1 MVFVID
7 AQVAGVSGDML
18 LSSLVNIGANKSKII
33 DGIRNAESLCK
44 DVKIR
49 KIDFVE
55 VKKNSL
61 QATELLLEIDDD
73 VHERKGIEIK
83 EIIEK
88 STEKLTISES
98 AKTFAIKSIETLIR
112 AESKIHGEPEDS
124 VHFHE
129 AASFDT
135 VIDLLGTAIALD
147 DLGCFDDDIIVTPV
161 AIGGGTVTFSHGTSS
176 NPAYAIL
183 EIFRESGIITV
194 GGNVN
199 EELTTPTGASMLV
212 NLVKE
217 CSEFY
222 PPMKIQSIG
231 YGAGQ
236 KDFEGFSNVLK
247 IVRGIASTK
256 LQLDTV
262 KILETNVDD
271 VSGEVLGNMIEKIMA
286 QGAKDVT
293 ISSAITK
300 KGRPTNLVSVI
311 CDSDTMNSIM
321 DLLVTE
327 TGTLG
332 VRVRTSERYIVPRS
346 VKTMSVD
353 IKGQSFDVR
362 YKIRKTTGGPHVKI
376 ESDDIKKISNSLNI
390 SFKEAEGLLAKH
402 VSFDISNSRKKLSAE
417 EVKTLVKQL
426 YEL

>member
-44 DVKIR
+44 DVKIK

-161 AIGGGTVTFSHGTSS
+161 AIGGGTMTFSHGTSS

-194 GGNVN
+194 GGNVK

-247 IVRGIASTK
+247 IVRGISSTK

-286 QGAKDVT
+286 HGAKDVT

-311 CDSDTMNSIM
+311 CDSDTMNSVM

-332 VRVRTSERYIVPRS
+332 VRIRTSERYVVPRA
-346 VKTMSVD
+346 VKTLSVN
-353 IKGQSFDVR
+353 IQGQSFDVR
-362 YKIRKTTGGPHVKI
+362 YKTRDLNNGSHFKI
-376 ESDDIKKISNSLNI
+376 ESDDIKEISSALSI
-390 SFKEAEGLLAKH
+390 SFKETEELLNQE
-402 VSFDISNSRKKLSAE
+402 VRKE
-417 EVKTLVKQL
+417 I
-426 YEL
+426 

>member
-18 LSSLVNIGANKSKII
+18 LCSLVNIGANKSKII
-33 DGIRNAESLCK
+33 DGIRSAESLCK
-44 DVKIR
+44 DVKVK

-88 STEKLTISES
+88 SAEKLKISES
-98 AKTFAIKSIETLIR
+98 AKTFAVKTIETLIH

-135 VIDLLGTAIALD
+135 VVDILGTAIALD
-147 DLGCFDDDIIVTPV
+147 DLDCFDDDIIVTPV
-161 AIGGGTVTFSHGTSS
+161 AIGGGTVTFSHGISS
-176 NPAYAIL
+176 NPTYAVL
-183 EIFRESGIITV
+183 EIFRESGIITA
-194 GGNVN
+194 GGNVKD
-199 EELTTPTGASMLV
+199 ELTTPTGASILV
-212 NLVKE
+212 NLAKE

-247 IVRGIASTK
+247 IVRGVPSTK

-286 QGAKDVT
+286 HGAKDVT

-332 VRVRTSERYIVPRS
+332 VRVRTSERYIVPRA
-346 VKTMSVD
+346 VKTLSVN
-353 IKGQSFDVR
+353 IQGQSFDVR
-362 YKIRKTTGGPHVKI
+362 YKIRDLNNGSHFKI
-376 ESDDIKKISNSLNI
+376 ESDDIKEISGVLSI
-390 SFKEAEGLLAKH
+390 SFKETEELLNQE
-402 VSFDISNSRKKLSAE
+402 IRKKL
-417 EVKTLVKQL
+417 
-426 YEL
+426 

>member
-1 MVFVID
+1 MVLVID
-7 AQVAGVSGDML
+7 SQIAGISGDML
-18 LSSLVNIGANKSKII
+18 LCSLVNMGANRSKII

-44 DVKIR
+44 DVKV
-49 KIDFVE
+49 KKVEFVE

-61 QATELLLEIDDD
+61 QATALLLEIDDD

-88 STEKLTISES
+88 SAEKLTISES

-112 AESKIHGEPEDS
+112 AESKIHGEPENS

-135 VIDLLGTAIALD
+135 VIDILGTAIALD
-147 DLGCFDDDIIVTPV
+147 DLGCFDDDIVGTPV
-161 AIGGGTVTFSHGTSS
+161 AIGGGTMIFSHGISS

-194 GGNVN
+194 GGNVKD
-199 EELTTPTGASMLV
+199 EMTTPTGASMLV
-212 NLVKE
+212 NLIKE

-231 YGAGQ
+231 YGAGK

-247 IVRGIASTK
+247 IVRGVVSTK

-286 QGAKDVT
+286 YGAKDVT

-346 VKTMSVD
+346 VKTISVN
-353 IKGQSFDVR
+353 INGQSFDIR
-362 YKIRKTTGGPHVKI
+362 FKIRDLNNDSHFKI
-376 ESDDIKKISNSLNI
+376 ESDDIKEISGVLSI
-390 SFKEAEGLLAKH
+390 SFKETEELLNQE
-402 VSFDISNSRKKLSAE
+402 IRKKL
-417 EVKTLVKQL
+417 
-426 YEL
+426 

>member
-33 DGIRNAESLCK
+33 DGIRSAESLCK
-44 DVKIR
+44 DVKIK

-112 AESKIHGEPEDS
+112 AESKIHSEPEDS

-135 VIDLLGTAIALD
+135 VVDILGTAIALD
-147 DLGCFDDDIIVTPV
+147 DLGCFDDDIVVTPV

-194 GGNVN
+194 GGNVK

-236 KDFEGFSNVLK
+236 KDFDGFSNVLK

-286 QGAKDVT
+286 HGAKDVT

-332 VRVRTSERYIVPRS
+332 VRIRTSERYIVPRA
-346 VKTMSVD
+346 VKTLSVN
-353 IKGQSFDVR
+353 IQGQSFDVR
-362 YKIRKTTGGPHVKI
+362 YKTRDLNNGSHFKI
-376 ESDDIKKISNSLNI
+376 ESDDIKEISGVLSI
-390 SFKEAEGLLAKH
+390 SFKETEELLNQE
-402 VSFDISNSRKKLSAE
+402 IRKKL
-417 EVKTLVKQL
+417 
-426 YEL
+426 

>member
-1 MVFVID
+1 MVLVID

-18 LSSLVNIGANKSKII
+18 LCGLVNIGANRSKII
-33 DGIRNAESLCK
+33 DGIRIAESLCK
-44 DVKIR
+44 DVKVK
-49 KIDFVE
+49 KIDFLE

-61 QATELLLEIDDD
+61 QATELLLDIDDD
-73 VHERKGIEIK
+73 TQERKGTEIK

-88 STEKLTISES
+88 SVEKLKISGQ
-98 AKTFAIKSIETLIR
+98 AKIFAIKTIETLIR
-112 AESKIHGEPEDS
+112 AEAKIHGEPEES
-124 VHFHE
+124 VYFHE

-135 VIDLLGTAIALD
+135 VVDILGTAIAID
-147 DLGCFDDDIIVTPV
+147 DLGCFDDDIVVTPV
-161 AIGGGTVTFSHGTSS
+161 AIGGGTVTFSHGISS
-176 NPAYAIL
+176 NPTYAVL
-183 EIFRESGIITV
+183 EIFRESGIITA
-194 GGNVN
+194 GGNVKD
-199 EELTTPTGASMLV
+199 ELTTPTGASILV
-212 NLVKE
+212 NLARE

-222 PPMKIQSIG
+222 PSMKIQSIG

-236 KDFEGFSNVLK
+236 KDFEEFSNVLK
-247 IVRGIASTK
+247 IVRGVLSTK

-286 QGAKDVT
+286 HGAKDVT

-332 VRVRTSERYIVPRS
+332 VRVRTSQRYIVPRT
-346 VKTMSVD
+346 VKTISVD
-353 IKGQSFDVR
+353 IQGQSFDVR
-362 YKIRKTTGGPHVKI
+362 YKTRELNNGSHFKI
-376 ESDDIKKISNSLNI
+376 ESDDIKEISGVLSI
-390 SFKEAEGLLAKH
+390 SFKETEELLNEE
-402 VSFDISNSRKKLSAE
+402 IRKKL
-417 EVKTLVKQL
+417 
-426 YEL
+426 

>member
-33 DGIRNAESLCK
+33 DGIRSAESLCK
-44 DVKIR
+44 DIKIK
-49 KIDFVE
+49 KIDFVK

-73 VHERKGIEIK
+73 MHERKGIEIK
-83 EIIEK
+83 EIITK
-88 STEKLTISES
+88 SAEQLKISES
-98 AKTFAIKSIETLIR
+98 AKTFAVKSIKTLIR

-135 VIDLLGTAIALD
+135 VVDLLGTAIALD
-147 DLGCFDDDIIVTPV
+147 DLGCFDDDIVVTPV

-194 GGNVN
+194 GGNVKD
-199 EELTTPTGASMLV
+199 ELTTPTGASMLV

-236 KDFEGFSNVLK
+236 KDFDGFSNVLK
-247 IVRGIASTK
+247 IVRGISSTK

-286 QGAKDVT
+286 HGAKDVT

-311 CDSDTMNSIM
+311 CDSGTMNSIM

-332 VRVRTSERYIVPRS
+332 VRVRTSQRYIVPRA
-346 VKTMSVD
+346 VKTISVN
-353 IKGQSFDVR
+353 IQGQSFDVR
-362 YKIRKTTGGPHVKI
+362 YKTRELNNGSHFKI
-376 ESDDIKKISNSLNI
+376 ESDDIKEISGVLSI
-390 SFKEAEGLLAKH
+390 SFKETEELLNQE
-402 VSFDISNSRKKLSAE
+402 IRKKL
-417 EVKTLVKQL
+417 
-426 YEL
+426 

>member
-18 LSSLVNIGANKSKII
+18 LSSLVNIGANRSKII
-33 DGIRNAESLCK
+33 DGIRSAESLCK
-44 DVKIR
+44 DVKIK

-98 AKTFAIKSIETLIR
+98 AKIFAIKSIETLIR

-135 VIDLLGTAIALD
+135 VVDILGTAIALD
-147 DLGCFDDDIIVTPV
+147 DLGCFDDDIVVTPV

-194 GGNVN
+194 GGNVK

-236 KDFEGFSNVLK
+236 KDFDGFSNVLK

-286 QGAKDVT
+286 HGAKDVT

-332 VRVRTSERYIVPRS
+332 VRIRTSERYIVPRT
-346 VKTMSVD
+346 VKTVSVN
-353 IKGQSFDVR
+353 IQGQSFDVR
-362 YKIRKTTGGPHVKI
+362 YKTRDLNNGSHFKI
-376 ESDDIKKISNSLNI
+376 ESDDIKEISGVLSI
-390 SFKEAEGLLAKH
+390 SFKETEELLNRE
-402 VSFDISNSRKKLSAE
+402 IRKKL
-417 EVKTLVKQL
+417 
-426 YEL
+426 

>member
-7 AQVAGVSGDML
+7 AQVAGISGDML
-18 LSSLVNIGANKSKII
+18 LSSLVNIGANRSKII
-33 DGIRNAESLCK
+33 DGIRSAESLCK
-44 DVKIR
+44 DVKIK

-98 AKTFAIKSIETLIR
+98 AKTFAIKSIETLIC

-135 VIDLLGTAIALD
+135 VVDLLGTAIALD
-147 DLGCFDDDIIVTPV
+147 DLGCFDDDIVVTPV

-194 GGNVN
+194 GGNVK

-236 KDFEGFSNVLK
+236 KDFKGFSNVLK

-311 CDSDTMNSIM
+311 CDSDTMNSII

-332 VRVRTSERYIVPRS
+332 IRVRTSERYIVPRA
-346 VKTMSVD
+346 VKTLSVN
-353 IKGQSFDVR
+353 IQGQSFDVR
-362 YKIRKTTGGPHVKI
+362 YKTRDLNNGSHFKI
-376 ESDDIKKISNSLNI
+376 ESDDIKEISSVLSI
-390 SFKEAEGLLAKH
+390 SFKETEELLNQE
-402 VSFDISNSRKKLSAE
+402 IRKKL
-417 EVKTLVKQL
+417 
-426 YEL
+426 

>member
-33 DGIRNAESLCK
+33 DGIRSAESLCK
-44 DVKIR
+44 DVKIK

-73 VHERKGIEIK
+73 VRERKGIEIK

-147 DLGCFDDDIIVTPV
+147 DLGCFDDEIVVTPV

-194 GGNVN
+194 GGNVK

-247 IVRGIASTK
+247 LVRGIASTK

-332 VRVRTSERYIVPRS
+332 VRVRTSERYIVPRA
-346 VKTMSVD
+346 VKTVSVN
-353 IKGQSFDVR
+353 IQGQSFDVR
-362 YKIRKTTGGPHVKI
+362 YKTRDLNNGSHFKI
-376 ESDDIKKISNSLNI
+376 ESDDIKEISSALSI
-390 SFKEAEGLLAKH
+390 SFKDTEELLNQE
-402 VSFDISNSRKKLSAE
+402 VRKE
-417 EVKTLVKQL
+417 I
-426 YEL
+426 

>member
-18 LSSLVNIGANKSKII
+18 LCSLVNIGANKSKII
-33 DGIRNAESLCK
+33 DGIRSAESLCK
-44 DVKIR
+44 DVKVK
-49 KIDFVE
+49 KIDFDE

-73 VHERKGIEIK
+73 AHERKGIEIK
-83 EIIEK
+83 EIITK
-88 STEKLTISES
+88 SVEQLKISES
-98 AKTFAIKSIETLIR
+98 AKTFAVKSIETLIR

-135 VIDLLGTAIALD
+135 VVDLLGTAIALD
-147 DLGCFDDDIIVTPV
+147 DLGCFDDDIVVTPV

-194 GGNVN
+194 GGNVKD
-199 EELTTPTGASMLV
+199 ELTTPTGASMIV

-286 QGAKDVT
+286 YGAKDVT

-332 VRVRTSERYIVPRS
+332 VRVRTSQRYIVPRS
-346 VKTMSVD
+346 VKTISVN
-353 IKGQSFDVR
+353 IQGQSFDVR
-362 YKIRKTTGGPHVKI
+362 YKTRELNNGSHFKI
-376 ESDDIKKISNSLNI
+376 ESDDIKEISGVLSI
-390 SFKEAEGLLAKH
+390 SFKETEELLNQE
-402 VSFDISNSRKKLSAE
+402 IRKKL
-417 EVKTLVKQL
+417 
-426 YEL
+426 

>member
-7 AQVAGVSGDML
+7 AQVAGISGDML

-33 DGIRNAESLCK
+33 DGIRSAELLCK
-44 DVKIR
+44 DVKIK

-147 DLGCFDDDIIVTPV
+147 DLGCFDDDIVVTPV

-194 GGNVN
+194 GGNVK

-332 VRVRTSERYIVPRS
+332 VRIRTSERYIVPRA
-346 VKTMSVD
+346 VKTLSVN
-353 IKGQSFDVR
+353 IQGQSFDVR
-362 YKIRKTTGGPHVKI
+362 YKTRDLNNGSHFKI
-376 ESDDIKKISNSLNI
+376 ESDDIKEISSALSI
-390 SFKEAEGLLAKH
+390 SFKDTEELLNQE
-402 VSFDISNSRKKLSAE
+402 VRKE
-417 EVKTLVKQL
+417 I
-426 YEL
+426 

>member
-7 AQVAGVSGDML
+7 AQVAGISGDML
-18 LSSLVNIGANKSKII
+18 LSSLVNIGANRSKII
-33 DGIRNAESLCK
+33 DGIRSAESLCK
-44 DVKIR
+44 DVKIK

-98 AKTFAIKSIETLIR
+98 AKIFAIKSIETLIC
-112 AESKIHGEPEDS
+112 AESKIHSEPEES
-124 VHFHE
+124 VYFHE

-135 VIDLLGTAIALD
+135 VVVLLGTAIALD
-147 DLGCFDDDIIVTPV
+147 DLGCFDDDIVVTPV

-194 GGNVN
+194 GGNVK

-212 NLVKE
+212 NLVKD

-247 IVRGIASTK
+247 IVRGVASTK

-271 VSGEVLGNMIEKIMA
+271 VSGEVLGNMIEKIMTH
-286 QGAKDVT
+286 GAKDVT

-311 CDSDTMNSIM
+311 CDSDTMNSIL

-332 VRVRTSERYIVPRS
+332 VRVRTSDRYIVPRA
-346 VKTMSVD
+346 VKTLSVN
-353 IKGQSFDVR
+353 IQGQNFDVR
-362 YKIRKTTGGPHVKI
+362 YKIRDLNNGSHFKI
-376 ESDDIKKISNSLNI
+376 ESEDIKEISSVLSI
-390 SFKEAEGLLAKH
+390 SFKETEELLYQE
-402 VSFDISNSRKKLSAE
+402 IRKKL
-417 EVKTLVKQL
+417 
-426 YEL
+426 

>member
-7 AQVAGVSGDML
+7 AQVAGISGDML
-18 LSSLVNIGANKSKII
+18 LCSLVNMGANRSKII

-44 DVKIR
+44 DVKIK

-61 QATELLLEIDDD
+61 QATELLLEMDDD
-73 VHERKGIEIK
+73 AHERKGIEIK

-98 AKTFAIKSIETLIR
+98 AKIFAIKSIETLIR

-135 VIDLLGTAIALD
+135 VVDILGTAIALD
-147 DLGCFDDDIIVTPV
+147 DLGCFDDDIVVTPV

-194 GGNVN
+194 GGNVK

-212 NLVKE
+212 NLIKE

-236 KDFEGFSNVLK
+236 KDFEVFSNVLK

-286 QGAKDVT
+286 HGAKDVT

-332 VRVRTSERYIVPRS
+332 VRVRTSERYIVPRA
-346 VKTMSVD
+346 VKTLSVN
-353 IKGQSFDVR
+353 IQGQSFDVR
-362 YKIRKTTGGPHVKI
+362 YKTRDLNNGSHFKI
-376 ESDDIKKISNSLNI
+376 ESDDIKEISGVLSI
-390 SFKEAEGLLAKH
+390 SFKETEELLNKE
-402 VSFDISNSRKKLSAE
+402 IRKKI
-417 EVKTLVKQL
+417 
-426 YEL
+426 

>member
-18 LSSLVNIGANKSKII
+18 LCSLVNIGANKSKII
-33 DGIRNAESLCK
+33 DGIRSAESLCK
-44 DVKIR
+44 DIKVK

-73 VHERKGIEIK
+73 AHERKGIEIK
-83 EIIEK
+83 EIITKAAEQLK
-88 STEKLTISES
+88 ISES
-98 AKTFAIKSIETLIR
+98 AKTFAVKSIETLIH

-135 VIDLLGTAIALD
+135 VVDLLGTAIALD
-147 DLGCFDDDIIVTPV
+147 DLGCFDDDIVVTPV

-194 GGNVN
+194 GGNVKD
-199 EELTTPTGASMLV
+199 ELTTPTGASMIV

-332 VRVRTSERYIVPRS
+332 VRVRTSERYIVPRAVKMLS
-346 VKTMSVD
+346 VN
-353 IKGQSFDVR
+353 IQGQSFDVR
-362 YKIRKTTGGPHVKI
+362 YKTRDLNSGSHFKI
-376 ESDDIKKISNSLNI
+376 ESDDIKEISSVLSI
-390 SFKEAEGLLAKH
+390 SFKETEELLNQE
-402 VSFDISNSRKKLSAE
+402 IRKKL
-417 EVKTLVKQL
+417 
-426 YEL
+426 

>member
-7 AQVAGVSGDML
+7 AQVAGISGDML

-33 DGIRNAESLCK
+33 DGIRSAESLCK
-44 DVKIR
+44 DVKIK

-124 VHFHE
+124 VYFHE

-135 VIDLLGTAIALD
+135 VVDILGTAIALD
-147 DLGCFDDDIIVTPV
+147 DLGCFDDGIVVTPV
-161 AIGGGTVTFSHGTSS
+161 AMGGGTMTFSHGTSS

-194 GGNVN
+194 GGNVKD
-199 EELTTPTGASMLV
+199 ELTTPTGASMLV

-247 IVRGIASTK
+247 IVRGISSTK

-286 QGAKDVT
+286 HGAKDVT

-332 VRVRTSERYIVPRS
+332 VRMRTSERYVVPRAIKTVS
-346 VKTMSVD
+346 VNVE
-353 IKGQSFDVR
+353 GQNFDVR
-362 YKIRKTTGGPHVKI
+362 YKTRDLNNGSHFKI
-376 ESDDIKKISNSLNI
+376 ESDDIKEISDVLSI
-390 SFKEAEGLLAKH
+390 SFKETEELLNQE
-402 VSFDISNSRKKLSAE
+402 IRKKL
-417 EVKTLVKQL
+417 
-426 YEL
+426 

>member
-7 AQVAGVSGDML
+7 AQVAGISGDML

-33 DGIRNAESLCK
+33 DGIRSAESLCK
-44 DVKIR
+44 DVKIK

-112 AESKIHGEPEDS
+112 AESKIHSEPEDS

-135 VIDLLGTAIALD
+135 VVDILGTAIALD
-147 DLGCFDDDIIVTPV
+147 DLGCFDDGIVATPV

-194 GGNVN
+194 GGNVK

-236 KDFEGFSNVLK
+236 KDFDGFSNVLK

-286 QGAKDVT
+286 HGAKDVT

-332 VRVRTSERYIVPRS
+332 VRIRTSERYVVPRAIKTVS
-346 VKTMSVD
+346 VNVE
-353 IKGQSFDVR
+353 GQNFDVR
-362 YKIRKTTGGPHVKI
+362 YKTRDLNNGSHFKI
-376 ESDDIKKISNSLNI
+376 ESDDIKEISGVLSI
-390 SFKEAEGLLAKH
+390 SFKETEELLNQE
-402 VSFDISNSRKKLSAE
+402 IRKKL
-417 EVKTLVKQL
+417 
-426 YEL
+426 

>member
-33 DGIRNAESLCK
+33 DGIRSAESLCK
-44 DVKIR
+44 DVKIK

-98 AKTFAIKSIETLIR
+98 AKIFAIKSIETLIR

-129 AASFDT
+129 AASFVT
-135 VIDLLGTAIALD
+135 VVDLLGTAIALD

-194 GGNVN
+194 GGNVK

-271 VSGEVLGNMIEKIMA
+271 VSGEVLGNMIEKIMV

-332 VRVRTSERYIVPRS
+332 VRIRTSERYIVPRA
-346 VKTMSVD
+346 VKTLSVN
-353 IKGQSFDVR
+353 IQGQSFAVR
-362 YKIRKTTGGPHVKI
+362 YKTRDLNNGSHFKI
-376 ESDDIKKISNSLNI
+376 ESDDIKEISSALSI
-390 SFKEAEGLLAKH
+390 SFKETEELLNQE
-402 VSFDISNSRKKLSAE
+402 VRKE
-417 EVKTLVKQL
+417 I
-426 YEL
+426 

>member
-33 DGIRNAESLCK
+33 GGIRSAESLCK
-44 DVKIR
+44 DVKIK

-73 VHERKGIEIK
+73 AHERKGIEIK
-83 EIIEK
+83 EIITK
-88 STEKLTISES
+88 SAEQLKISES
-98 AKTFAIKSIETLIR
+98 AKTFAVKSIETLIR

-135 VIDLLGTAIALD
+135 VVDILGTAIALD
-147 DLGCFDDDIIVTPV
+147 DLGCFDDDIVVTPV
-161 AIGGGTVTFSHGTSS
+161 AIGGGTVTFSHGISS
-176 NPAYAIL
+176 NPTYAVL
-183 EIFRESGIITV
+183 EIFRESGIIIA
-194 GGNVN
+194 GGNVKD
-199 EELTTPTGASMLV
+199 ELTTPTGASILV
-212 NLVKE
+212 NLARE

-222 PPMKIQSIG
+222 PSMKIQSIG

-236 KDFEGFSNVLK
+236 KDFEEFSNVLK

-332 VRVRTSERYIVPRS
+332 VRVRTSERYIVPRA
-346 VKTMSVD
+346 VKTLSVN
-353 IKGQSFDVR
+353 IQGQSFDVR
-362 YKIRKTTGGPHVKI
+362 YKIRDLNNGSHFKI
-376 ESDDIKKISNSLNI
+376 ESDDIKEISGVLSI
-390 SFKEAEGLLAKH
+390 SFKETEELLNQE
-402 VSFDISNSRKKLSAE
+402 IRKKL
-417 EVKTLVKQL
+417 
-426 YEL
+426 

>member
-1 MVFVID
+1 MVLVID
-7 AQVAGVSGDML
+7 SQVAGVSGDML
-18 LSSLVNIGANKSKII
+18 LCSLVNMGANKSKII
-33 DGIRNAESLCK
+33 DGIHNAESLCNDIK
-44 DVKIR
+44 VK
-49 KIDFVE
+49 KLDFVE

-61 QATELLLEIDDD
+61 HATGLLLEIDDD
-73 VHERKGIEIK
+73 AQERKGTEIK

-88 STEKLTISES
+88 SVEKLQISEK
-98 AKTFAIKSIETLIR
+98 AKTFAVNTIETLIR
-112 AESKIHGEPEDS
+112 TESKIHSEPEES

-129 AASFDT
+129 AAGFDT
-135 VIDLLGTAIALD
+135 VVDILGTAIALD
-147 DLGCFDDDIIVTPV
+147 DLGCFDDNIVVTPV

-183 EIFRESGIITV
+183 EIFRDSGIITV
-194 GGNVN
+194 GGNVKD
-199 EELTTPTGASMLV
+199 ELTTPTGASILV
-212 NLVKE
+212 NLAKE

-247 IVRGIASTK
+247 VVRGIASTK

-286 QGAKDVT
+286 YGAKDVT

-321 DLLVTE
+321 ELLVTE

-346 VKTMSVD
+346 VKTISVD

-362 YKIRKTTGGPHVKI
+362 YKTRDLNNSSHFKI
-376 ESDDIKKISNSLNI
+376 ESDDIKEISDVLSI
-390 SFKEAEGLLAKH
+390 SFKETEELLNQE
-402 VSFDISNSRKKLSAE
+402 VRRKI
-417 EVKTLVKQL
+417 
-426 YEL
+426 

>member
-33 DGIRNAESLCK
+33 DGIRSAESLCK
-44 DVKIR
+44 DVKIK

-135 VIDLLGTAIALD
+135 VVDILGTAIALD
-147 DLGCFDDDIIVTPV
+147 DLGCFDDDIVVTPV

-194 GGNVN
+194 GGNVK

-332 VRVRTSERYIVPRS
+332 VRIRTSERYIVPRA
-346 VKTMSVD
+346 VKTVSVN
-353 IKGQSFDVR
+353 IQGQSFDVR
-362 YKIRKTTGGPHVKI
+362 YKTRDLNNGSHFKI
-376 ESDDIKKISNSLNI
+376 ESDDIKEISSALSI
-390 SFKEAEGLLAKH
+390 SFKDTEELLNQE
-402 VSFDISNSRKKLSAE
+402 VRKE
-417 EVKTLVKQL
+417 I
-426 YEL
+426 

>member
-18 LSSLVNIGANKSKII
+18 LSSLVNIGANRSKII
-33 DGIRNAESLCK
+33 DGIRSAESLCK
-44 DVKIR
+44 DVKI
-49 KIDFVE
+49 KKLDFVE

-135 VIDLLGTAIALD
+135 IVDLLGTAIALD
-147 DLGCFDDDIIVTPV
+147 DLGCFDDDIVVTPV

-194 GGNVN
+194 GGNVK

-311 CDSDTMNSIM
+311 CDSGTMNSIM

-332 VRVRTSERYIVPRS
+332 VRVRTSERYIVPRAVKIVS
-346 VKTMSVD
+346 VN
-353 IKGQSFDVR
+353 IQGQSFDVR
-362 YKIRKTTGGPHVKI
+362 YKTRDLNNGSHFKI
-376 ESDDIKKISNSLNI
+376 ESDDIKEISGVLSI
-390 SFKEAEGLLAKH
+390 SFKETEELLNQE
-402 VSFDISNSRKKLSAE
+402 VRKE
-417 EVKTLVKQL
+417 I
-426 YEL
+426 

>member
-18 LSSLVNIGANKSKII
+18 LCSLVNIGANKSKII
-33 DGIRNAESLCK
+33 DGIRSAELLCK
-44 DVKIR
+44 DVKVK

-83 EIIEK
+83 EIIAK
-88 STEKLTISES
+88 SAEQLKISES
-98 AKTFAIKSIETLIR
+98 AKTFAVKSIETLIH

-135 VIDLLGTAIALD
+135 VVDLLGTAIALD
-147 DLGCFDDDIIVTPV
+147 DLGCFDDDIVVTPV

-194 GGNVN
+194 GGNVKD
-199 EELTTPTGASMLV
+199 ELTTPTGASMLV

-332 VRVRTSERYIVPRS
+332 IRVRTSERYIVPRA
-346 VKTMSVD
+346 VKTLSVN
-353 IKGQSFDVR
+353 IQGQSFDVR
-362 YKIRKTTGGPHVKI
+362 YKIRDLNNGSHFKI
-376 ESDDIKKISNSLNI
+376 ESDDIKEISSALSI
-390 SFKEAEGLLAKH
+390 SFKETEELLNQE
-402 VSFDISNSRKKLSAE
+402 VRKKI
-417 EVKTLVKQL
+417 
-426 YEL
+426 

>member
-1 MVFVID
+1 MHFKEFSFMVLVID
-7 AQVAGVSGDML
+7 SQVAGVSGDML
-18 LSSLVNIGANKSKII
+18 LCGLVNIGANRSKII
-33 DGIRNAESLCK
+33 DGIRSAESLCK
-44 DVKIR
+44 AVKIK

-61 QATELLLEIDDD
+61 QAIELLLEIDDD
-73 VHERKGIEIK
+73 THERKGIEIK

-88 STEKLTISES
+88 SAEKLKISES
-98 AKTFAIKSIETLIR
+98 AKTFAVKTIETLIH

-124 VHFHE
+124 VYFHE

-135 VIDLLGTAIALD
+135 VVDILGTAIALD
-147 DLGCFDDDIIVTPV
+147 DLDCFDDDIIVTPV
-161 AIGGGTVTFSHGTSS
+161 AIGGGTVTFSHGISS
-176 NPAYAIL
+176 NPTYAVL
-183 EIFRESGIITV
+183 EIFRESGIITA
-194 GGNVN
+194 GGNVKD
-199 EELTTPTGASMLV
+199 ELTTPTGASILV
-212 NLVKE
+212 NLAKE

-222 PPMKIQSIG
+222 PPMKIQSVG

-247 IVRGIASTK
+247 IVRGVLSTH

-286 QGAKDVT
+286 HGAKDVT

-332 VRVRTSERYIVPRS
+332 VRVRTSQRYIVPRS
-346 VKTMSVD
+346 VKTISVN
-353 IKGQSFDVR
+353 IQGQSFDVR
-362 YKIRKTTGGPHVKI
+362 YKTRELNNGSHFKI
-376 ESDDIKKISNSLNI
+376 ESDDIKEISGVLSI
-390 SFKEAEGLLAKH
+390 SFKETEELLNQE
-402 VSFDISNSRKKLSAE
+402 IRKKL
-417 EVKTLVKQL
+417 
-426 YEL
+426 

>member
-7 AQVAGVSGDML
+7 AQVAGISGDML

-33 DGIRNAESLCK
+33 EGIRSAESLCK
-44 DVKIR
+44 EVKIK

-135 VIDLLGTAIALD
+135 VVDLLGTAIALD
-147 DLGCFDDDIIVTPV
+147 DLGCFDDDIVVTPV

-194 GGNVN
+194 GGNVK

-286 QGAKDVT
+286 HGAKDVT

-332 VRVRTSERYIVPRS
+332 VRVRTSERYIVPRA
-346 VKTMSVD
+346 VKTVSVN
-353 IKGQSFDVR
+353 IQGQSFDVR
-362 YKIRKTTGGPHVKI
+362 YKTRDLNNGSHFKI
-376 ESDDIKKISNSLNI
+376 ESDDIREISSALSI
-390 SFKEAEGLLAKH
+390 SFKDTEELLNQE
-402 VSFDISNSRKKLSAE
+402 VRKE
-417 EVKTLVKQL
+417 I
-426 YEL
+426 

>member
-1 MVFVID
+1 MLNRIYKHFKEFSFMVFVID

-33 DGIRNAESLCK
+33 DGIHNAESLVK
-44 DVKIR
+44 DVKLK

-73 VHERKGIEIK
+73 AHERKGIEIK
-83 EIIEK
+83 EIIVK
-88 STEKLTISES
+88 SAEQLKISES
-98 AKTFAIKSIETLIR
+98 AKTFAVKSIETLIH
-112 AESKIHGEPEDS
+112 AESKIHGESEDS

-135 VIDLLGTAIALD
+135 VVDILGTAIALD
-147 DLGCFDDDIIVTPV
+147 DLGCFDDDIVVTPV

-194 GGNVN
+194 GGNVK

-247 IVRGIASTK
+247 VVRGIASTK

-286 QGAKDVT
+286 YGAKDVT

-311 CDSDTMNSIM
+311 CDSNTMNSIM

-332 VRVRTSERYIVPRS
+332 VRVRTSERYIVPRA
-346 VKTMSVD
+346 VKTLSVN
-353 IKGQSFDVR
+353 IQGQSFDVR
-362 YKIRKTTGGPHVKI
+362 YNIRDLNNGSHFKI
-376 ESDDIKKISNSLNI
+376 ESDDIKEISSALSI
-390 SFKEAEGLLAKH
+390 SFKETEELLNQE
-402 VSFDISNSRKKLSAE
+402 VRKKL
-417 EVKTLVKQL
+417 
-426 YEL
+426 

>member
-33 DGIRNAESLCK
+33 DGIRSAESLCK
-44 DVKIR
+44 DVKIK

-73 VHERKGIEIK
+73 VHERKGIEMK

-88 STEKLTISES
+88 STAKVTISES
-98 AKTFAIKSIETLIR
+98 AKTFAITSIETLIR

-135 VIDLLGTAIALD
+135 IVDLLGTAIALD
-147 DLGCFDDDIIVTPV
+147 DLGCFDDDIVVTPV

-194 GGNVN
+194 GGNVK

-332 VRVRTSERYIVPRS
+332 VRIRTSERYIVPRA
-346 VKTMSVD
+346 VKTVSVN
-353 IKGQSFDVR
+353 IQGQSFDVR
-362 YKIRKTTGGPHVKI
+362 YKTRDLNNSSHFKI
-376 ESDDIKKISNSLNI
+376 ESDDIKEISSALSI
-390 SFKEAEGLLAKH
+390 SFK
-402 VSFDISNSRKKLSAE
+402 DAE
-417 EVKTLVKQL
+417 ELLNQEVRK
-426 YEL
+426 EI

>member
-7 AQVAGVSGDML
+7 AQVAGISGDML

-33 DGIRNAESLCK
+33 DGIRSAESLCK
-44 DVKIR
+44 DVKIK

-73 VHERKGIEIK
+73 AHERKGVEIK
-83 EIIEK
+83 EIIGK
-88 STEKLTISES
+88 SAEKLKISES
-98 AKTFAIKSIETLIR
+98 AKTFAIKAIETLIR
-112 AESKIHGEPEDS
+112 AESKIHSEPEES

-135 VIDLLGTAIALD
+135 IVDILGTAIALD
-147 DLGCFDDDIIVTPV
+147 DLGCFDDDIVVTPV

-194 GGNVN
+194 GGNVKD
-199 EELTTPTGASMLV
+199 ELTTPTGASMLV
-212 NLVKE
+212 NLIKE

-222 PPMKIQSIG
+222 PPMKIQSVG

-236 KDFEGFSNVLK
+236 KDFEEFSNVLK
-247 IVRGIASTK
+247 VVRGIASTK

-286 QGAKDVT
+286 HGAKDVT

-311 CDSDTMNSIM
+311 CDSDTMNSIVE
-321 DLLVTE
+321 LLITE

-332 VRVRTSERYIVPRS
+332 VRIRTSERYIVPRD
-346 VKTMSVD
+346 VKTVSVN
-353 IKGQSFDVR
+353 IQGQSFDVR
-362 YKIRKTTGGPHVKI
+362 YKTRDLNNGSHFKV
-376 ESDDIKKISNSLNI
+376 ESDDIKEISDVLSI
-390 SFKEAEGLLAKH
+390 SFKETEELLNQE
-402 VSFDISNSRKKLSAE
+402 IRKKL
-417 EVKTLVKQL
+417 
-426 YEL
+426 

>member
-1 MVFVID
+1 
-7 AQVAGVSGDML
+7 
-18 LSSLVNIGANKSKII
+18 LVNMGANRSRII

-44 DVKIR
+44 DVKV
-49 KIDFVE
+49 KKVEFVE

-61 QATELLLEIDDD
+61 QATVLLLEIDDD

-88 STEKLTISES
+88 SIEKLTISES
-98 AKTFAIKSIETLIR
+98 AKTFAIKSIETLIH

-129 AASFDT
+129 ASSFDT
-135 VIDLLGTAIALD
+135 VVDLLGTAIALD
-147 DLGCFDDDIIVTPV
+147 DLGCFDDDIVVTPV

-194 GGNVN
+194 GGNVK
-199 EELTTPTGASMLV
+199 EELTTPTGASMVV
-212 NLVKE
+212 NLIKE

-222 PPMKIQSIG
+222 PPMKIQSTG

-247 IVRGIASTK
+247 IVRGVTSTK

-332 VRVRTSERYIVPRS
+332 VRIRTSERYIVPRA
-346 VKTMSVD
+346 VKTVSVN
-353 IKGQSFDVR
+353 IQGQSFDVR
-362 YKIRKTTGGPHVKI
+362 YKTRDLNNGSHFKI
-376 ESDDIKKISNSLNI
+376 ESDDIKEISGVLSI
-390 SFKEAEGLLAKH
+390 SFKETEELLNQE
-402 VSFDISNSRKKLSAE
+402 VRKKL
-417 EVKTLVKQL
+417 
-426 YEL
+426 

>member
-18 LSSLVNIGANKSKII
+18 LCSLVNIGANKSKII
-33 DGIRNAESLCK
+33 DGIRSAELLCK
-44 DVKIR
+44 DVKVK

-83 EIIEK
+83 EIITK
-88 STEKLTISES
+88 SAEQLKISES
-98 AKTFAIKSIETLIR
+98 AKTFAVKSIETLIR

-135 VIDLLGTAIALD
+135 VVDLLGTAIALD
-147 DLGCFDDDIIVTPV
+147 DLGCFDDDIVVTPV

-194 GGNVN
+194 GGNVKD
-199 EELTTPTGASMLV
+199 ELTTPTGASMLV

-247 IVRGIASTK
+247 IVRGVASTK

-286 QGAKDVT
+286 HGAKDVT

-332 VRVRTSERYIVPRS
+332 IRVRTSERYIVPRA
-346 VKTMSVD
+346 VKTLSVN
-353 IKGQSFDVR
+353 IQGQSFDVR
-362 YKIRKTTGGPHVKI
+362 YKTRDLNNGSHFKI
-376 ESDDIKKISNSLNI
+376 ESDDIKEISSALSI
-390 SFKEAEGLLAKH
+390 SFKETEELLNQE
-402 VSFDISNSRKKLSAE
+402 VRKKI
-417 EVKTLVKQL
+417 
-426 YEL
+426 

>member
-1 MVFVID
+1 MVLVID
-7 AQVAGVSGDML
+7 SQIAGISGDML
-18 LSSLVNIGANKSKII
+18 LCGLVNIGANSSKII
-33 DGIRNAESLCK
+33 DGIRHAESLCK
-44 DVKIR
+44 DVKV
-49 KIDFVE
+49 KKVEFVE
-55 VKKNSL
+55 VQKNSL
-61 QATELLLEIDDD
+61 QATALLLEIDDD
-73 VHERKGIEIK
+73 AHKRKGVEIK

-88 STEKLTISES
+88 STEKLTISKKG
-98 AKTFAIKSIETLIR
+98 KTFAIKSIETLIR
-112 AESKIHGEPEDS
+112 AESKIHGEPENS

-135 VIDLLGTAIALD
+135 IVDILGTTIALD
-147 DLGCFDDDIIVTPV
+147 DLGCFDDDIVVTPV
-161 AIGGGTVTFSHGTSS
+161 AVGGGIMTFSHGTSS

-183 EIFRESGIITV
+183 EIFRESGIIMV
-194 GGNVN
+194 GGNVKD
-199 EELTTPTGASMLV
+199 ELTTPTGASMLV

-231 YGAGQ
+231 YGAGE
-236 KDFEGFSNVLK
+236 KNFEGFSNVLK
-247 IVRGIASTK
+247 VVQGITSTK

-286 QGAKDVT
+286 HGAKDVT

-346 VKTMSVD
+346 VKTISVN
-353 IKGQSFDVR
+353 IQGQSFDVR
-362 YKIRKTTGGPHVKI
+362 YKTRDLNNGSHFKI
-376 ESDDIKKISNSLNI
+376 ESDDIKEISGTLCI
-390 SFKEAEGLLAKH
+390 SFKETEELLNQE
-402 VSFDISNSRKKLSAE
+402 VRKKI
-417 EVKTLVKQL
+417 
-426 YEL
+426 

>member
-7 AQVAGVSGDML
+7 AQVAGISGDML
-18 LSSLVNIGANKSKII
+18 LCSLVNIGANKSKII
-33 DGIRNAESLCK
+33 DGIHNAESLCK
-44 DVKIR
+44 YVKVK
-49 KIDFVE
+49 KIDFAD

-73 VHERKGIEIK
+73 AHERKGIEIK
-83 EIIEK
+83 EIITK
-88 STEKLTISES
+88 SAGQLKISES
-98 AKTFAIKSIETLIR
+98 AKTFAVKSIETLIQ

-135 VIDLLGTAIALD
+135 VIDILGTAIALD
-147 DLGCFDDDIIVTPV
+147 DLGCFDDDIVVTPV

-194 GGNVN
+194 GGNVKD
-199 EELTTPTGASMLV
+199 ELTTPTGASMLV

-236 KDFEGFSNVLK
+236 KNFEGFSNVLK
-247 IVRGIASTK
+247 VVRGVASTK

-271 VSGEVLGNMIEKIMA
+271 VSGEVLGNMIEKIMDH
-286 QGAKDVT
+286 GAKDVT

-311 CDSDTMNSIM
+311 CDSHTMNSIM

-346 VKTMSVD
+346 VKTISVS
-353 IKGQSFDVR
+353 IQGQSFDVR
-362 YKIRKTTGGPHVKI
+362 YKTRDLNNGSHFKI
-376 ESDDIKKISNSLNI
+376 ESDDIKEISGVLSI
-390 SFKEAEGLLAKH
+390 SFKETEELLNQE
-402 VSFDISNSRKKLSAE
+402 VRKKI
-417 EVKTLVKQL
+417 
-426 YEL
+426 

>member
-7 AQVAGVSGDML
+7 AQVAGISGDML

-33 DGIRNAESLCK
+33 DGIRSAESLCK
-44 DVKIR
+44 DVKIK

-73 VHERKGIEIK
+73 IHERKGMEIK

-135 VIDLLGTAIALD
+135 VVDILGTAIALD
-147 DLGCFDDDIIVTPV
+147 DLGCFDDGIVVTPV

-194 GGNVN
+194 GGNVK

-332 VRVRTSERYIVPRS
+332 VRVRTSERYIVPRA
-346 VKTMSVD
+346 VKTLSVN
-353 IKGQSFDVR
+353 IQGQSFDVR
-362 YKIRKTTGGPHVKI
+362 YKTRELNNGSHFKI
-376 ESDDIKKISNSLNI
+376 ESDDIKEISGVLSI
-390 SFKEAEGLLAKH
+390 SFKETEELLNQE
-402 VSFDISNSRKKLSAE
+402 IRKKL
-417 EVKTLVKQL
+417 
-426 YEL
+426 

>member
-7 AQVAGVSGDML
+7 SQVAGISGDML

-33 DGIRNAESLCK
+33 DGIRSAESLCK
-44 DVKIR
+44 DVKIK

-98 AKTFAIKSIETLIR
+98 AKIFAIKSIETLIH

-135 VIDLLGTAIALD
+135 VVDILGTAIALD
-147 DLGCFDDDIIVTPV
+147 DLGWFDDDIIVTPV
-161 AIGGGTVTFSHGTSS
+161 AIGGGTVTFSHCISS
-176 NPAYAIL
+176 NPTYAVL
-183 EIFRESGIITV
+183 DIFRESGIITA
-194 GGNVN
+194 GGNVKD
-199 EELTTPTGASMLV
+199 ELTTPTGASILV
-212 NLVKE
+212 NLARE

-222 PPMKIQSIG
+222 PSMKIQSIG

-332 VRVRTSERYIVPRS
+332 VRIRTSERYIVPRA
-346 VKTMSVD
+346 VKTVSVN
-353 IKGQSFDVR
+353 IQGQSFDVR
-362 YKIRKTTGGPHVKI
+362 YKTRDLNNGSHFKI
-376 ESDDIKKISNSLNI
+376 ESDDIKEISGILSI
-390 SFKEAEGLLAKH
+390 SFKETEELLNQE
-402 VSFDISNSRKKLSAE
+402 VRKE
-417 EVKTLVKQL
+417 I
-426 YEL
+426 

>member
-33 DGIRNAESLCK
+33 DGIRSAESLCK
-44 DVKIR
+44 DVKIK

-55 VKKNSL
+55 VEKNSL
-61 QATELLLEIDDD
+61 QATELLLEIDED
-73 VHERKGIEIK
+73 VRERKGIEIK

-112 AESKIHGEPEDS
+112 AESKIHGVPENG

-135 VIDLLGTAIALD
+135 IVDILGTAIALD
-147 DLGCFDDDIIVTPV
+147 DLGCFDDDIVITPV

-194 GGNVN
+194 GGNVK

-332 VRVRTSERYIVPRS
+332 VRIRTSERYIVPRD
-346 VKTMSVD
+346 VKTLSVN
-353 IKGQSFDVR
+353 IQGQSFDVR
-362 YKIRKTTGGPHVKI
+362 YKTRDLNNGSHFKI
-376 ESDDIKKISNSLNI
+376 ESDDIREISSALSI
-390 SFKEAEGLLAKH
+390 SFKDTEELLNQE
-402 VSFDISNSRKKLSAE
+402 IRKKL
-417 EVKTLVKQL
+417 
-426 YEL
+426 

>member
-33 DGIRNAESLCK
+33 DGIRSAESLCK
-44 DVKIR
+44 DVKIK

-73 VHERKGIEIK
+73 VRERKGIEIK

-147 DLGCFDDDIIVTPV
+147 DLGCFDDDIVVTPV

-194 GGNVN
+194 GGNVKD
-199 EELTTPTGASMLV
+199 ELTTPTGASMLV

-247 IVRGIASTK
+247 IVRGVPSTK

-332 VRVRTSERYIVPRS
+332 VRIRTSERYIVPRA
-346 VKTMSVD
+346 VKTVSVN
-353 IKGQSFDVR
+353 IQGQSFDVR
-362 YKIRKTTGGPHVKI
+362 YKTRDLNNGSHFKI
-376 ESDDIKKISNSLNI
+376 ESDDVKEISGVLSI
-390 SFKEAEGLLAKH
+390 SFKETEELLNQE
-402 VSFDISNSRKKLSAE
+402 VRKE
-417 EVKTLVKQL
+417 I
-426 YEL
+426 

>member
-33 DGIRNAESLCK
+33 DGIRSAESLCK
-44 DVKIR
+44 DVKIK

-147 DLGCFDDDIIVTPV
+147 DLGCFDDEIVVTPV

-194 GGNVN
+194 GGNVK

-332 VRVRTSERYIVPRS
+332 VRIRTSERYIVPRA
-346 VKTMSVD
+346 VKTVSVN
-353 IKGQSFDVR
+353 IQGQSFDVR
-362 YKIRKTTGGPHVKI
+362 YKTRDLNNGSHFKI
-376 ESDDIKKISNSLNI
+376 ESDDIKEISSALSI
-390 SFKEAEGLLAKH
+390 SFKDTEELLNQE
-402 VSFDISNSRKKLSAE
+402 VRKE
-417 EVKTLVKQL
+417 I
-426 YEL
+426 

>member
-7 AQVAGVSGDML
+7 AQDAGISGDML

-33 DGIRNAESLCK
+33 DGIRSAESLCK
-44 DVKIR
+44 DVKIK

-61 QATELLLEIDDD
+61 LATELLLEIDDD

-83 EIIEK
+83 EIIIK
-88 STEKLTISES
+88 SAEQLKISEN
-98 AKTFAIKSIETLIR
+98 AKTFAVKSIETLIQ

-147 DLGCFDDDIIVTPV
+147 DLGCFDDDIVVTPV

-194 GGNVN
+194 GGNVKD
-199 EELTTPTGASMLV
+199 ELTTPTGASMLV

-247 IVRGIASTK
+247 IVRGVASTK

-262 KILETNVDD
+262 KIIETNVDD

-286 QGAKDVT
+286 HGAKDVT

-332 VRVRTSERYIVPRS
+332 VRVRTSERYIVPRA
-346 VKTMSVD
+346 VKTLSVN
-353 IKGQSFDVR
+353 IQGQSFDVR
-362 YKIRKTTGGPHVKI
+362 YKIRDLNNGSHFKI
-376 ESDDIKKISNSLNI
+376 ESDDIKEISGVLSI
-390 SFKEAEGLLAKH
+390 SFKETEELLNQE
-402 VSFDISNSRKKLSAE
+402 IRKKL
-417 EVKTLVKQL
+417 
-426 YEL
+426 

>member
-18 LSSLVNIGANKSKII
+18 LCSLVNIGANKSKII
-33 DGIRNAESLCK
+33 DGIRSAESLCK
-44 DVKIR
+44 DVKVK

-73 VHERKGIEIK
+73 AHERKGIEIK
-83 EIIEK
+83 EIITK
-88 STEKLTISES
+88 SVGQLKISES
-98 AKTFAIKSIETLIR
+98 AKTFAVKSIETLIH

-135 VIDLLGTAIALD
+135 VVDLLGTAIALD
-147 DLGCFDDDIIVTPV
+147 DLGCFDDDIVVTPV

-194 GGNVN
+194 GGNVKD
-199 EELTTPTGASMLV
+199 ELTTPTGASMLV

-247 IVRGIASTK
+247 IVRGVSSTK

-271 VSGEVLGNMIEKIMA
+271 VSGEVLGNMIEKIMTH
-286 QGAKDVT
+286 GAKDVT

-332 VRVRTSERYIVPRS
+332 VRVRTSERYIVPRAVKMLS
-346 VKTMSVD
+346 VN
-353 IKGQSFDVR
+353 IQGQSFDVR
-362 YKIRKTTGGPHVKI
+362 YKTRDLNNGSHFKI
-376 ESDDIKKISNSLNI
+376 ESDDIKEISSALSI
-390 SFKEAEGLLAKH
+390 SFKETEELLNQE
-402 VSFDISNSRKKLSAE
+402 VRKE
-417 EVKTLVKQL
+417 I
-426 YEL
+426 